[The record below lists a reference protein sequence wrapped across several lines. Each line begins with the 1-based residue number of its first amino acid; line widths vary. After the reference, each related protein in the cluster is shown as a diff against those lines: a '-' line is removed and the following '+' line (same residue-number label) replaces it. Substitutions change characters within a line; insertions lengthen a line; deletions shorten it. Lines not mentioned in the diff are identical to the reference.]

1 MDDPFDDFF
10 RRWSSE
16 GGSVKTDVLFSTSL
30 GALSCSPRLTCR
42 QLN

>member
-1 MDDPFDDFF
+1 MIHLMISFVVC
-10 RRWSSE
+10 SSE